1 MFNIYFTERK
11 SENKMADE
19 KNREQ
24 EERDHGSE
32 NEEHELLDD
41 EELDELMVRTA
52 RSQIRSDYR
61 RSLGCENSRRCMDLK
76 KSKKDE

>member
-1 MFNIYFTERK
+1 MFNFYFTERK

-19 KNREQ
+19 KDRGQNQKEKQEQ
-24 EERDHGSE
+24 ELP
-32 NEEHELLDD
+32 EEDD
-41 EELDELMVRTA
+41 LDELMVKTA

-61 RSLGCENSRRCMDLK
+61 RSLGCENSRRCMDMK